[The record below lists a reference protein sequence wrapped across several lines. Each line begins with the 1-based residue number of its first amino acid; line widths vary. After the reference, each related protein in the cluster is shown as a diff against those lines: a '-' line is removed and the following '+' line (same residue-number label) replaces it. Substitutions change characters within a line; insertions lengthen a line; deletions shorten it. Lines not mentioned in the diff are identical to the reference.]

1 MNVNIEDIK
10 RPCNM
15 LDEAG
20 YWRARAVI
28 GSNKLLIR
36 LKAEHDCNMRLPEGG
51 LKKPKLKPATLTDTP
66 LPVYPVIPVSVEPYE
81 PSNRPTVRQ
90 IQDAVAKHYGI
101 TRPQL
106 IGKSRTLEFM
116 IPRHVAVYIARQ
128 VTGLS
133 TLQLGRFFGNK
144 DHTCIL
150 SSEKRMRSLM
160 QKDADLAHTIAFLI
174 EKITGVQ
181 Q

>member
-36 LKAEHDCNMRLPEGG
+36 LRAEHDCNMRLPEGRM
-51 LKKPKLKPATLTDTP
+51 KKHRPKPEAP
-66 LPVYPVIPVSVEPYE
+66 LIPIVYPVLPKDEPGSPTHIPSAR
-81 PSNRPTVRQ
+81 S
-90 IQDAVAKHYGI
+90 IQDAVASYYGI
-101 TRPQL
+101 TRNQL
-106 IGKSRTLEFM
+106 IGHRRIHKFM
-116 IPRHVAVYIARQ
+116 IPRHVAVYICRQ
-128 VTGLS
+128 LTKFS
-133 TLQLGRFFGNK
+133 TLQLGRFFGGK
-144 DHTCIL
+144 DHTSMINSERRIEAAIL
-150 SSEKRMRSLM
+150 TDS
-160 QKDADLAHTIAFLI
+160 DLAFDIATLI
-174 EKITGVQ
+174 ERITGVQ